1 MSVITLADAKAFL
14 DVIHSADDDKLQGLL
29 DGAEQEALDFMD
41 RTDFDSLCPECSE
54 VDSDAHSEASEY
66 LSEITA
72 QYGMPA
78 SVRTGILW
86 LFQAAYQ
93 ATPVDA
99 EKLRTSAER
108 LLFPHR
114 CNLGV

>member
-1 MSVITLADAKAFL
+1 MSRIPLAEAKAFL
-14 DVIHSADDDKLQGLL
+14 DVIHVHDDAKLQGLL

-41 RTDFDSLCPECSE
+41 RQDFDSLCPECG
-54 VDSDAHSEASEY
+54 DIDTDAHNEASDY

-72 QYGMPA
+72 EYGMPG
-78 SVRTGILW
+78 SVRTGVLW
-86 LFQAAYQ
+86 LLQAAYQ